1 MGKCLNLHPS
11 SSSWGHSL
19 KPYVAYFIPVL
30 SVLSHLITTQQ
41 HPRCWNVSQRYI
53 GFIRC
58 GRPRRNLYAEFSS
71 QNLGESGASSGM
83 GFSIQKFLTKAF
95 LTHRICIPRDSS
107 YLPPLVINKKQ
118 VSNYWSR
125 QFKFRVLVPPSWI
138 VS

>member
-1 MGKCLNLHPS
+1 MSMLKVWSPAIIVLFFFDKKDLLGKMFKPS

-58 GRPRRNLYAEFSS
+58 GRPMRNLYAEFSS

-95 LTHRICIPRDSS
+95 LTHRISIPCDSS
-107 YLPPLVINKKQ
+107 YLL
-118 VSNYWSR
+118 SC
-125 QFKFRVLVPPSWI
+125 
-138 VS
+138 